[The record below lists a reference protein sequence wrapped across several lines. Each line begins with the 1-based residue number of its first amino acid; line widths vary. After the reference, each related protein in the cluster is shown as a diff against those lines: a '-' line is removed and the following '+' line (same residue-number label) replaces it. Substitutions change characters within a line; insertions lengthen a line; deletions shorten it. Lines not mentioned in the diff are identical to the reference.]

1 MNICMWVHII
11 QVRMKLSK
19 FQKSERLKPMLLSA
33 SSVMLIFSLL
43 SVSVLAVISTQS
55 KGNSAFAQTSIL
67 RTTELKVNFKKLVEA
82 GSDQNIRIKVTD
94 VGSGDPVSSAL
105 VRITIYFPG
114 GAPIRQFSLL
124 TGKDGQASLTLPIDK
139 NAALGQYGI
148 DVLVSALGYFDSAV
162 GTIAF
167 AVNSQVDQNVD
178 LHDYK
183 HTSHTLSDHSGHH
196 KPPPQL
202 ATVTTK
208 NLVQITCRS
217 CDSCARTK
225 GSDGGQDTEASCM
238 HAEFLLFCS
247 FKNTTVC
254 TSARGR
260 SALFTSTYTY

>member
-11 QVRMKLSK
+11 QVEMKLSK
-19 FQKSERLKPMLLSA
+19 FQKSKRLKPMLLSA

-43 SVSVLAVISTQS
+43 SVSVLAIIGTQS
-55 KGNSAFAQTSIL
+55 KGNSAFAQASIL

-94 VGSGDPVSSAL
+94 QGSGDPVSSAV

-124 TGKDGQASLTLPIDK
+124 TGKDGQASLTLPIDN

-148 DVLVSALGYFDSAV
+148 DVIASALSYFDSAV

-196 KPPPQL
+196 
-202 ATVTTK
+202 
-208 NLVQITCRS
+208 N
-217 CDSCARTK
+217 
-225 GSDGGQDTEASCM
+225 
-238 HAEFLLFCS
+238 HHH
-247 FKNTTVC
+247 NN
-254 TSARGR
+254 
-260 SALFTSTYTY
+260 